1 MAKQVGVSL
10 TKKGVSTHGNVLL
23 RELNANL
30 ECDLEIVRECLSADK
45 LCSRL
50 KDSAGNNSFHVLCS
64 RLDRYK
70 SSSFALVLLKA
81 LTAHCPEGLGA
92 VTAQSDT
99 ALHIVLRTCKS
110 IDSELVEH
118 LLSVC
123 PSQAEKLNV
132 VGETPLCTYLKRS
145 CNDMAVDLVKRLCKA
160 NPAGPSLFDALT
172 NLPIHYAVRHFRPN
186 KGILKVLLRRHPD
199 GAMAMSS
206 WGSLPLHLLC
216 GASDDLEAVKLLHD
230 AYPEAV
236 RTADRHGRTCLHLA
250 CLSVGREHMA
260 ELRQKEEEAKVD
272 ELLKKLDG
280 ASLDEGA
287 AAKGGEEDDD
297 AGDDDEDGEDGN
309 QSHNLLTER
318 GRSREHV
325 RWIIDQW
332 PEALGRINNFQ
343 ATPVETVLER
353 TKPVKTKYKNVLVFG
368 LYDDPP
374 TARLLLTRQ
383 RALCKV
389 PGARVP
395 ALKQRYIKPLQELN
409 WLARRAALLV
419 ALAGER
425 RPFSSAAGTTR
436 INPWGTGLEAPAP
449 SKAGS
454 ASKSAKDGAKKT
466 NQTQSNQQGKKGG
479 TETPI
484 PKHNILARLRRCG
497 QHAAIM
503 LVLAF
508 L

>member
-1 MAKQVGVSL
+1 MAKQVAVSL

-23 RELNANL
+23 RELNANQ
-30 ECDLEIVRECLSADK
+30 ECDLEVVRECLAADK
-45 LCSRL
+45 FCTRL
-50 KDSAGNNSFHVLCS
+50 KDSAGNNSFHVLS
-64 RLDRYK
+64 RRLDRYK
-70 SSSFALVLLKA
+70 SSSFALILLKS
-81 LTAHCPEGLGA
+81 LTAHCSEGLAA
-92 VTAQSDT
+92 VTSEGDT
-99 ALHIVLRTCKS
+99 ALHIVLRTCKE
-110 IDSELVEH
+110 IDSDLVEH
-118 LLSVC
+118 LLSAC
-123 PSQAEKLNV
+123 PSQADKVNV

-145 CNDMAVDLVKRLCKA
+145 GNDMTVELVKLLCKA
-160 NPAGPSLFDALT
+160 NPAGPSLLDALT

-186 KGILKVLLRRHPD
+186 KEILKVLLRRHPD
-199 GAMAMSS
+199 GAKAMSS
-206 WGSLPLHLLC
+206 WGSLPLHLIC
-216 GASDDLEAVKLLHD
+216 GVTDDLEAVRLLHD

-260 ELRQKEEEAKVD
+260 ELRHQEEEAKVE
-272 ELLKKLDG
+272 ELRKKLGG
-280 ASLDEGA
+280 ASLDDGA
-287 AAKGGEEDDD
+287 AAKGGEEEDD
-297 AGDDDEDGEDGN
+297 GDDEDDEEN
-309 QSHNLLTER
+309 QTHNLLTER

-353 TKPVKTKYKNVLVFG
+353 TKPVKTKYKNVQVFG

-389 PGARVP
+389 AGTRVP

-409 WLARRAALLV
+409 WLARRAAVLV

-425 RPFSSAAGTTR
+425 RPFSSAASAAR

-449 SKAGS
+449 SKAVS
-454 ASKSAKDGAKKT
+454 TSKTAKDGIKKT
-466 NQTQSNQQGKKGG
+466 QSSQQGKKGG

-484 PKHNILARLRRCG
+484 PNNNILARLRRCG

-503 LVLAF
+503 LVVAF